1 MKKSLFTLL
10 ALILFGTAAYAQ
22 WPDDPNSYFQAQFYG
37 PQYQFNANMVSVI
50 SLDGVIQ
57 TNENW
62 EVGCWNEVDEV
73 YCGGHTFIYVPQNPS
88 IPEYWLTYY
97 GYNANDPDGHAQSII
112 TFRIYDHET
121 QQELPYVCTLKVP
134 FVSQQISGSPSQPVV
149 LEFFSQ
155 GQEMHFIG
163 QGDWNDLENWQD
175 VDRLPMALDNVIIDE
190 GAICH
195 MPESAIGQY
204 ASLTIEDGGQL
215 YAPEDAEV
223 VATVKKNIE
232 AYQGVNGWYLLS
244 FPVDVEGDPDF
255 NAAGMITNSAYDLFY
270 FDQNFPGEVVDE
282 TSENGEWRN
291 YKYYMQNGLEFK
303 APYNA
308 YLYANKQNTTLH
320 FTGNLYTAGSVVYQ
334 RITFNNGA
342 DQVGVNL
349 VGNPYTCNAEMV
361 AGNRIGGYYMLNEE
375 RNDVIVYDDG
385 EFDYTYLA
393 PMTAFFAVASAN
405 NNNAKITL
413 SPLDAESHDGE
424 VPGIIRSNES
434 TMSIELTANGILK
447 DRVYVKAGEGENCI
461 KFNLNNN
468 STKLF
473 VPQSNKNYAIAY
485 TEGANVMPM
494 CFTTNESGIYTL
506 NFNTKNMNCSYLHL
520 IDNVTGTDIDLFQTP
535 SYTFNS
541 SDSKYANRFK
551 LVFNEEATNE
561 IAESFAFIS
570 NGELMINNSGNAT
583 LQVMDITG
591 RILSTE
597 NIQNCYSK
605 SLNLSAGVYV
615 VRLSNGNDVKAQKI
629 VVE

>member
-10 ALILFGTAAYAQ
+10 VMMLFGTAAIAQ
-22 WPDDPNSYFQAQFYG
+22 TPTTHHFEQNVTEYLNGTMFGELFIDGELITGYDWEIGVYDE
-37 PQYQFNANMVSVI
+37 NM
-50 SLDGVIQ
+50 GVF
-57 TNENW
+57 TGSGLPLYLPLASPTACYSFTYSGNPGDLLTFRLYNHSTGE
-62 EVGCWNEVDEV
+62 EVD
-73 YCGGHTFIYVPQNPS
+73 
-88 IPEYWLTYY
+88 
-97 GYNANDPDGHAQSII
+97 
-112 TFRIYDHET
+112 
-121 QQELPYVCTLKVP
+121 YVCTLTLTYEMNMSLGAP
-134 FVSQQISGSPSQPVV
+134 DDLYPI
-149 LEFFSQ
+149 EFFSQ

-163 QGDWNDLENWQD
+163 QGDWNDVNNWD
-175 VDRLPMALDNVIIDE
+175 ADRLPIALDNVIIDE

-204 ASLTIEDGGQL
+204 ASLTIADGGQL
-215 YAPEDAEV
+215 YAPEDAEIF
-223 VATVKKNIE
+223 ATVQKNIE
-232 AYQGVNGWYLLS
+232 AYEGLNGWYLLS
-244 FPVDVEGDPDF
+244 IPVDVEGDPDF
-255 NAAGMITNSAYDLFY
+255 NAAGMITNNYDLFY

-291 YKYYMQNGLEFK
+291 YKYYMANGLEFK

-308 YLYANKQNTTLH
+308 YLYANKQNTTLN
-320 FTGNLYTAGSVVYQ
+320 FTGNLYTAGSMVYQ
-334 RITFNNGA
+334 RINLNGDS

-349 VGNPYTCNAEMV
+349 IGNPYTCNAEMTLGSRTNQDQV
-361 AGNRIGGYYMLNEE
+361 YMLNEE
-375 RNDVIVYDDG
+375 RNDVIVYDVS
-385 EFDYTYLA
+385 EYDYVYVA
-393 PMTAFFAVASAN
+393 PMTSFFAIATAN
-405 NNNAKITL
+405 NNNAKVTMT
-413 SPLDAESHDGE
+413 PLNEEEHEDEE
-424 VPGIIRSNES
+424 PGIIRSNES

-468 STKLF
+468 STKIF
-473 VPQSNKNYAIAY
+473 VPQGNKNYAIAY

-541 SDSKYANRFK
+541 SDSNYANRFK
-551 LVFNEEATNE
+551 LVFSEEATNE

>member
-10 ALILFGTAAYAQ
+10 VMMLFGTAFAQ
-22 WPDDPNSYFQAQFYG
+22 TPTTYHYESYLTGDGNGTMFAQLY
-37 PQYQFNANMVSVI
+37 I
-50 SLDGVIQ
+50 DGELV
-57 TNENW
+57 TTYNW
-62 EVGCWNEVDEV
+62 EIGVYDGALDRFTGHGLALSMPALSEYPVYSFTYSGNSGDLLTLHLYNHDTGEEVD
-73 YCGGHTFIYVPQNPS
+73 
-88 IPEYWLTYY
+88 
-97 GYNANDPDGHAQSII
+97 
-112 TFRIYDHET
+112 
-121 QQELPYVCTLKVP
+121 YVCP
-134 FVSQQISGSPSQPVV
+134 FTMIFSTNMWYGSNSN
-149 LEFFSQ
+149 LFHIEFYTQ

-175 VDRLPMALDNVIIDE
+175 VDRLPMALDDVIIDE
-190 GAICH
+190 GAVCH

-232 AYQGVNGWYLLS
+232 AYTAGEGNNWYLLS
-244 FPVDVEGDPDF
+244 LPVDFETPDF
-255 NAAGMITNSAYDLFY
+255 SPFNTNSDYDLYY
-270 FDQNFPGEVVDE
+270 FDQNFPGDVVDE

-303 APYNA
+303 APSDNNGKCLNG
-308 YLYANKQNTTLH
+308 YLYANNQSTTLY
-320 FTGNLYTAGSVVYQ
+320 FTGNLYTSGSLVYQ
-334 RITFNNGA
+334 RINFNNDV

-349 VGNPYTCNAEMV
+349 VGNPYTCNAEMTLGTRTNQDQV
-361 AGNRIGGYYMLNEE
+361 YMLNED
-375 RNDVIVYDDG
+375 RDDVIVYDVS
-385 EFDYTYLA
+385 EYDYVYVA
-393 PMTAFFAVASAN
+393 PMTSFFAIATAN
-405 NNNAKITL
+405 NNNAKVTL
-413 SPLDAESHDGE
+413 NPLNEEEHEDEM
-424 VPGIIRSNES
+424 PGIVRSNES

-447 DRVYVKAGEGENCI
+447 DRVYVKSGEGENCI
-461 KFNLNNN
+461 KFSLNKN
-468 STKLF
+468 SSKIF
-473 VPQSNKNYAIAY
+473 VPQNNKNYAIAY

-494 CFTTNESGIYTL
+494 CFTTKENGIYTL

-541 SDSKYANRFK
+541 SDSNYANRFK
-551 LVFNEEATNE
+551 LVFSEEATNE
-561 IAESFAFIS
+561 IAENFAFIS

>member
-1 MKKSLFTLL
+1 MFVGSLFAQEQSTLHYYNMWNSHEHGSTF
-10 ALILFGTAAYAQ
+10 LIGCNLYI
-22 WPDDPNSYFQAQFYG
+22 DD
-37 PQYQFNANMVSVI
+37 
-50 SLDGVIQ
+50 VIQ
-57 TNENW
+57 NDGGW
-62 EVGCWNEVDEV
+62 EIGPYDMDYLINGEPEMCGYSQEIVTSAANQYYYV
-73 YCGGHTFIYVPQNPS
+73 YFGGEQGD
-88 IPEYWLTYY
+88 L
-97 GYNANDPDGHAQSII
+97 I
-112 TFRIYDHET
+112 TFKLYNRTTGEETDYVTPTTVIYEPNGT
-121 QQELPYVCTLKVP
+121 LGSYSAPY
-134 FVSQQISGSPSQPVV
+134 
-149 LEFFSQ
+149 EFRFYSQ
-155 GQEMHFIG
+155 GQDMVFIG

-175 VDRLPMALDNVIIDE
+175 ATRLPMALDNVTIAA
-190 GAICH
+190 GAICY
-195 MPESAIGQY
+195 MPEDAVGQY

-215 YAPEDAEV
+215 YAPEDAVV

-255 NAAGMITNSAYDLFY
+255 NAAGMITNSRYDLFY

-291 YKYYMQNGLEFK
+291 YQYYMANGLEFK

-308 YLYANKQNTTLH
+308 YLYANKQNTTLN

-342 DQVGVNL
+342 DAVGVNL

-424 VPGIIRSNES
+424 EPGIIRSNES

-447 DRVYVKAGEGENCI
+447 DRVYVKSGEGENCI

-473 VPQSNKNYAIAY
+473 VPQDNKNYAIAY

-541 SDSKYANRFK
+541 SDSNYANRFK

>member
-10 ALILFGTAAYAQ
+10 VVMLFGTAAIAQ
-22 WPDDPNSYFQAQFYG
+22 TPTTHHFEQNVTEFLNGTMFG
-37 PQYQFNANMVSVI
+37 ELFI
-50 SLDGVIQ
+50 DGELI
-57 TNENW
+57 TGYDW
-62 EVGCWNEVDEV
+62 EIGVYDEDMGLFTGSGLPLYLPLASPTACYSFTYSGNPGDLLTFRLYNHTTGEEVD
-73 YCGGHTFIYVPQNPS
+73 
-88 IPEYWLTYY
+88 
-97 GYNANDPDGHAQSII
+97 
-112 TFRIYDHET
+112 
-121 QQELPYVCTLKVP
+121 YVCTLTLTYEMNMSLGAP
-134 FVSQQISGSPSQPVV
+134 DDLYPI
-149 LEFFSQ
+149 EFFSQ
-155 GQEMHFIG
+155 GQDMVFVG
-163 QGDWNDLENWQD
+163 QGDWNDLENWESA
-175 VDRLPMALDNVIIDE
+175 DRLPIALDNVIIAE
-190 GAICH
+190 GAICY
-195 MPESAIGQY
+195 MPEDAVGQY
-204 ASLTIEDGGQL
+204 ASLTIQDGAQL
-215 YAPEDAEV
+215 YAPEDAEIY
-223 VATVKKNIE
+223 ATVQKNIE
-232 AYQGVNGWYLLS
+232 AYGGLSGWYMLS
-244 FPVDVEGDPDF
+244 IPVDVEGNPDF
-255 NAAGMITNSAYDLFY
+255 DAAGMITNNYDLFY
-270 FDQNFPGEVVDE
+270 FDQNFVGSPEEDAQ
-282 TSENGEWRN
+282 NGEWRN
-291 YKYYMQNGLEFK
+291 YKYYMENGLEFK
-303 APYNA
+303 APYNG
-308 YLYANKQNTTLH
+308 YLYANSRNTTLN
-320 FTGNLYTAGSVVYQ
+320 FTGNLYTAGSVIYQ
-334 RITFNNGA
+334 RITFNNDA

-385 EFDYTYLA
+385 DFDYTYLA
-393 PMTAFFAVASAN
+393 PMSAFFAVASAN

-413 SPLDAESHDGE
+413 SPLDVESHDGDE
-424 VPGIIRSNES
+424 PGIIRSNGS

-461 KFNLNNN
+461 KFNLSNN
-468 STKLF
+468 STKIF
-473 VPQSNKNYAIAY
+473 VPQNNKNYAIAY

-506 NFNTKNMNCSYLHL
+506 NFNTKNMDCSYLHL

-541 SDSKYANRFK
+541 SDSNYANRFK

>member
-10 ALILFGTAAYAQ
+10 AMMLFGTAIAQPTSSYYQTQYDDSAY
-22 WPDDPNSYFQAQFYG
+22 DDYYALV
-37 PQYQFNANMVSVI
+37 AAI
-50 SLDGVIQ
+50 SIDGVVQ
-57 TNENW
+57 NNYNLELGAWDETHNQY
-62 EVGCWNEVDEV
+62 VGGQLAED
-73 YCGGHTFIYVPQNPS
+73 YSAYYSAG
-88 IPEYWLTYY
+88 PEYWIRVY
-97 GYNANDPDGHAQSII
+97 GYGVPSSSSDPAQSVVS
-112 TFRIYDHET
+112 FRIYNHET
-121 QQELPYVCTLKVP
+121 QQEEPYVCTFK
-134 FVSQQISGSPSQPVV
+134 INWTNGNSGGPYNPVI
-149 LEFFSQ
+149 LEFYSQ
-155 GQEMHFIG
+155 GQDMHFVG
-163 QGDWNDLENWQD
+163 QGDWNDLENWD
-175 VDRLPMALDNVIIDE
+175 ADRLPMALDNVIIDE

-204 ASLTIEDGGQL
+204 ATLTIEDGAQF
-215 YAPEDAEV
+215 YAPEDAEIY
-223 VATVKKNIE
+223 ATVKKNIE
-232 AYQGVNGWYLLS
+232 AYQGLNGWNLLS
-244 FPVDVEGDPDF
+244 IPVDVEGDPDF

-413 SPLDAESHDGE
+413 SPLDLEQHEDE
-424 VPGIIRSNES
+424 IPGIIRSNEA

-473 VPQSNKNYAIAY
+473 VPQNNKNYAIAY

-494 CFTTNESGIYTL
+494 CFTTKESGIYTL

-541 SDSKYANRFK
+541 SDSNYANRFK

>member
-10 ALILFGTAAYAQ
+10 AMMLFGTAIAQ
-22 WPDDPNSYFQAQFYG
+22 PTTSYFQQ
-37 PQYQFNANMVSVI
+37 QMVASYPDYFALVAVI
-50 SLDGVIQ
+50 SIDGVLQ
-57 TNENW
+57 DNVNLELGAW
-62 EVGCWNEVDEV
+62 DEV
-73 YCGGHTFIYVPQNPS
+73 QNQYVGGALASYFLEQYPNA
-88 IPEYWLTYY
+88 PEYWLSIW
-97 GYNANDPDGHAQSII
+97 GDPEATTQSII
-112 TFRIYDHET
+112 SYRIYNHET
-121 QQELPYVCTLKVP
+121 QQVENYICTQKLPWTG
-134 FVSQQISGSPSQPVV
+134 GSAGLPSAPVV
-149 LEFFSQ
+149 LEFYSQ

-175 VDRLPMALDNVIIDE
+175 VDRLPMALDDVIIDE
-190 GAICH
+190 GAVCH

-204 ASLTIEDGGQL
+204 ASLTIEDGAQF
-215 YAPEDAEV
+215 YAPEEAEI

-232 AYQGVNGWYLLS
+232 AYTAGEGNNWYLLS
-244 FPVDVEGDPDF
+244 LPVDFETPDF
-255 NAAGMITNSAYDLFY
+255 SPFNTNSAYDLFY

-291 YKYYMQNGLEFK
+291 YKFYMQNGMEFK
-303 APYNA
+303 ADYNG
-308 YLYANKQNTTLH
+308 YLYANTENTTLS
-320 FTGNLYTAGSVVYQ
+320 FTGTLYTVGSYAPRVKY
-334 RITFNNGA
+334 NGDA
-342 DQVGVNL
+342 DQIGISL

-361 AGNRIGGYYMLNEE
+361 PGGRITATYMMNED
-375 RNDVIVYDDG
+375 RSDVIVYDDS
-385 EFDYTYLA
+385 EFDYTAVA
-393 PMTAFFAVASAN
+393 PMTSFFVKSRQDHAQSKV
-405 NNNAKITL
+405 TL
-413 SPLDAESHDGE
+413 TPVDLEQHE
-424 VPGIIRSNES
+424 EEEPYIIRSNVS

-447 DRVYVKAGEGENCI
+447 DRVYVKVGEGENDV
-461 KFNLNNN
+461 KFNLSEN
-468 STKLF
+468 TPKIF
-473 VPQSNKNYAIAY
+473 VPKNNKNNAIAY
-485 TEGANVMPM
+485 TEGANVMPV
-494 CFTTNESGIYTL
+494 CFTTKQNGIYTL

-541 SDSKYANRFK
+541 SDSNYANRFK
-551 LVFNEEATNE
+551 LVFSEEATNE

>member
-10 ALILFGTAAYAQ
+10 VMMLFGTAFAQ
-22 WPDDPNSYFQAQFYG
+22 APSTYHFESYLTG
-37 PQYQFNANMVSVI
+37 
-50 SLDGVIQ
+50 DGNGTMFALLYIDGEIV
-57 TNENW
+57 TTYNW
-62 EVGCWNEVDEV
+62 EIGVYDGALDRFTGHGLPYSFPTLSEYPVYSFTYSGNVGDLLTLKLYNHDTGEEVD
-73 YCGGHTFIYVPQNPS
+73 
-88 IPEYWLTYY
+88 
-97 GYNANDPDGHAQSII
+97 
-112 TFRIYDHET
+112 
-121 QQELPYVCTLKVP
+121 YVCP
-134 FVSQQISGSPSQPVV
+134 FTMTFSTNMWYGSNSN
-149 LEFFSQ
+149 LFHIEFYTQ
-155 GQEMHFIG
+155 GQDMVFVG
-163 QGDWNDLENWQD
+163 QGDWNDVENWENTE
-175 VDRLPMALDNVIIDE
+175 RLPMSLDNVTIAT

-204 ASLTIEDGGQL
+204 ASLTIEDGAQL
-215 YAPEDAEV
+215 YAPEDAEI
-223 VATVKKNIE
+223 VATVKKNID
-232 AYQGVNGWYLLS
+232 AYEGLSGWYLLS
-244 FPVDVEGDPDF
+244 FPTDLETPDF
-255 NAAGMITNSAYDLFY
+255 VDAGMITSSAYDLFY

-291 YKYYMQNGLEFK
+291 YKYYMNNGLEFK
-303 APYNA
+303 APYNG
-308 YLYANKQNTTLH
+308 YLYANRQNTTLN
-320 FTGNLYTAGSVVYQ
+320 FTGNLYTAGDMVYQ
-334 RITFNNGA
+334 RITFDNSTE
-342 DQVGVNL
+342 QVGVNL
-349 VGNPYTCNAEMV
+349 IGNPYTCNAEMD
-361 AGNRIGGYYMLNEE
+361 AGNRIGGYYMLNDE

-413 SPLDAESHDGE
+413 SPLDVAAHEDE
-424 VPGIIRSNES
+424 EPGIIRSNGS
-434 TMSIELTANGILK
+434 TMSIELTANGVLK

-461 KFNLNNN
+461 KFNLNEN
-468 STKLF
+468 STKIF
-473 VPQSNKNYAIAY
+473 VPQNNKNYAIAY

-494 CFTTNESGIYTL
+494 CFTTKESGIYTM

-541 SDSKYANRFK
+541 SDSNYANRFK

>member
-10 ALILFGTAAYAQ
+10 VMMLFGTAFAQ
-22 WPDDPNSYFQAQFYG
+22 TPTTFHYESYLTGDGNGTMFAQLY
-37 PQYQFNANMVSVI
+37 I
-50 SLDGVIQ
+50 DGELV
-57 TNENW
+57 TTYNW
-62 EVGCWNEVDEV
+62 EIGVYDGAIDRFTGHGVAYYMPLLSEDPVYSFTYSGNNGDLLTLHLYNHDTGEEVD
-73 YCGGHTFIYVPQNPS
+73 
-88 IPEYWLTYY
+88 
-97 GYNANDPDGHAQSII
+97 
-112 TFRIYDHET
+112 
-121 QQELPYVCTLKVP
+121 YVCP
-134 FVSQQISGSPSQPVV
+134 FTMTFSTNMWYGETTNLFHI
-149 LEFFSQ
+149 EFYSQ
-155 GQEMHFIG
+155 GQDMVFTG

-175 VDRLPMALDNVIIDE
+175 VDRLPMALDNVTIAE

-195 MPESAIGQY
+195 MPESAIGQF
-204 ASLTIEDGGQL
+204 ASLTIADGGQL
-215 YAPEDAEV
+215 YAPEDAEIF
-223 VATVKKNIE
+223 ATVQKNIE
-232 AYQGVNGWYLLS
+232 AYEGLNGWYLLS
-244 FPVDVEGDPDF
+244 IPVDVEGDPDF

-270 FDQNFPGEVVDE
+270 FDQNFYDGTEAP
-282 TSENGEWRN
+282 GEWRN
-291 YKYYMQNGLEFK
+291 YKYYMENGMEFK

-308 YLYANKQNTTLH
+308 YLYANKQNTTLN

-334 RITFNNGA
+334 RITFNGDA
-342 DQVGVNL
+342 DEVGVNL
-349 VGNPYTCNAEMV
+349 VGNPYACNAEMV

-424 VPGIIRSNES
+424 EPGIIRSNES

-473 VPQSNKNYAIAY
+473 VPQNNKNYAIAY

-520 IDNVTGTDIDLFQTP
+520 IDNVTGADIDLFQTP

-541 SDSKYANRFK
+541 SDSNYANRFK

>member
-10 ALILFGTAAYAQ
+10 VMMLFGTAIAQ
-22 WPDDPNSYFQAQFYG
+22 PTSSYFQQ
-37 PQYQFNANMVSVI
+37 QMVASYPDYYALVAVI

-57 TNENW
+57 DNVYLELGAW
-62 EVGCWNEVDEV
+62 DEV
-73 YCGGHTFIYVPQNPS
+73 QNQYVGGTLATYMEAYPNA
-88 IPEYWLTYY
+88 PEYWLSIW
-97 GYNANDPDGHAQSII
+97 GDPEATTQSII
-112 TFRIYDHET
+112 SFRIYNHET
-121 QQELPYVCTLKVP
+121 LQVENYVCTQKLP
-134 FVSQQISGSPSQPVV
+134 WTGGSSGLPSTPVV
-149 LEFFSQ
+149 LEFYSQ
-155 GQEMHFIG
+155 GQDMHFIG

-175 VDRLPMALDNVIIDE
+175 ADRLPMELDNVFIDE
-190 GAICH
+190 GAICQ

-204 ASLTIEDGGQL
+204 ATLTIEDGAQL
-215 YAPEDAEV
+215 YAPEDAEI

-232 AYQGVNGWYLLS
+232 AYEGQGGWYLLS
-244 FPVDVEGDPDF
+244 FPVDVQEDPDF
-255 NAAGMITNSAYDLFY
+255 NAAGMITNSAYDLFF
-270 FDQNFPGEVVDE
+270 FDQNFPGEVEDE
-282 TSENGEWRN
+282 TSNNGEWRN

-303 APYNA
+303 APYNG
-308 YLYANKQNTTLH
+308 YLYANKQNTTLN

-334 RITFNNGA
+334 RITYTGGT

-405 NNNAKITL
+405 NNNARITL
-413 SPLDAESHDGE
+413 SPLDAESHDGD

-541 SDSKYANRFK
+541 SDSNYATRFK
-551 LVFNEEATNE
+551 LVFSETATNE
-561 IAESFAFIS
+561 IVENFAFIS

-583 LQVMDITG
+583 LQVIDITG
-591 RILSTE
+591 RILSSE

>member
-1 MKKSLFTLL
+1 MM
-10 ALILFGTAAYAQ
+10 LFGTAFAQ
-22 WPDDPNSYFQAQFYG
+22 PTSSYFRTQFDAGVYEKSYSLIAVIKIDGEIQNNLNLELGAWDETYNTYVGGQLGAYYNAYPNYPCYYMAVYG
-37 PQYQFNANMVSVI
+37 YLGNETNPATGESIAPLGQSVI
-50 SLDGVIQ
+50 
-57 TNENW
+57 
-62 EVGCWNEVDEV
+62 
-73 YCGGHTFIYVPQNPS
+73 
-88 IPEYWLTYY
+88 TY
-97 GYNANDPDGHAQSII
+97 
-112 TFRIYDHET
+112 RLYDHESG
-121 QQELPYVCTLKVP
+121 LLDCVCPTRVNWTETLY
-134 FVSQQISGSPSQPVV
+134 GMPSTPVE
-149 LEFFSQ
+149 LEFYTQ
-155 GQEMHFIG
+155 GQEMHFTG

-175 VDRLPMALDNVIIDE
+175 VDRLPMALDDVIIDE
-190 GAICH
+190 GAVCH

-204 ASLTIEDGGQL
+204 ASLTIEDGAQL

-223 VATVKKNIE
+223 FATVKKNIAKYTSGE
-232 AYQGVNGWYLLS
+232 GNNWYLLS

-291 YKYYMQNGLEFK
+291 YKYYMSNGLEFK

-308 YLYANKQNTTLH
+308 YLYANNQNTTLH

-334 RITFNNGA
+334 RITFNNGS

-361 AGNRIGGYYMLNEE
+361 AGNRIGGYYMLNDE

-385 EFDYTYLA
+385 EFDYTYLE
-393 PMTAFFAVASAN
+393 PLSAFFAVASAN

-413 SPLDAESHDGE
+413 SPLDVEAHDGE
-424 VPGIIRSNES
+424 EPGIIRSNVS
-434 TMSIELTANGILK
+434 TMSVELTANGILK

-461 KFNLNNN
+461 KFNLSNN
-468 STKLF
+468 SSKIF
-473 VPQSNKNYAIAY
+473 VPQNNKNYAIAY
-485 TEGANVMPM
+485 TEGANVMPI
-494 CFTTNESGIYTL
+494 CFTTKESGIYTL
-506 NFNTKNMNCSYLHL
+506 NFNTKRMNCSYLHL

-541 SDSKYANRFK
+541 SDSNYANRFK
-551 LVFNEEATNE
+551 LVFSEEATNE

>member
-10 ALILFGTAAYAQ
+10 VLMLFGTTTA
-22 WPDDPNSYFQAQFYG
+22 FAQFPYEPHYPIIVYG
-37 PQYQFNANMVSVI
+37 
-50 SLDGVIQ
+50 DGNGTMFGQLYIDGDIV
-57 TNENW
+57 TTYNW
-62 EVGCWNEVDEV
+62 EIGAYDENTQEYTASGKPLYRPNLSPYPV
-73 YCGGHTFIYVPQNPS
+73 YSFTYAGNNGDI
-88 IPEYWLTYY
+88 LTLKL
-97 GYNANDPDGHAQSII
+97 YN
-112 TFRIYDHET
+112 HET
-121 QQELPYVCTLKVP
+121 QQEVDYVCELVINYQMNMA
-134 FVSQQISGSPSQPVV
+134 FGSPDD
-149 LEFFSQ
+149 LYHINFFSH

-163 QGDWNDLENWQD
+163 QGDWNDVNNWNA
-175 VDRLPMALDNVIIDE
+175 DRLPMALDDVIIDA

-204 ASLTIEDGGQL
+204 ASLTIEDGAQF
-215 YAPEDAEV
+215 YAPEEAEI

-232 AYQGVNGWYLLS
+232 AYTAGEGNNWYLLS
-244 FPVDVEGDPDF
+244 LPVDFETPDF
-255 NAAGMITNSAYDLFY
+255 SPFITNSDYDLFY

-291 YKYYMQNGLEFK
+291 YKYYMDNGLEFK

-308 YLYANKQNTTLH
+308 YLYANKQNTTLN

-494 CFTTNESGIYTL
+494 CFTTKESGIYTL

-520 IDNVTGTDIDLFQTP
+520 IDNVTGVDIDLFQTP

>member
-10 ALILFGTAAYAQ
+10 VMLLFGTAFAQ
-22 WPDDPNSYFQAQFYG
+22 TPTTHHFQSKVYG
-37 PQYQFNANMVSVI
+37 EGNGTMFGQLYI
-50 SLDGVIQ
+50 DGELQ
-57 TNENW
+57 TGYNW
-62 EVGCWNEVDEV
+62 EIGVYDENTEEFTGSGLALSMPLLSDYPVYSFTYAGNGGDVLTFWLYNHDTGEEVD
-73 YCGGHTFIYVPQNPS
+73 
-88 IPEYWLTYY
+88 
-97 GYNANDPDGHAQSII
+97 
-112 TFRIYDHET
+112 
-121 QQELPYVCTLKVP
+121 YVCTLTMTYVMNM
-134 FVSQQISGSPSQPVV
+134 SYGSPDNLYPI
-149 LEFFSQ
+149 EFYSQ
-155 GQEMHFIG
+155 GQNMVFTG

-175 VDRLPMALDNVIIDE
+175 VDRLPMSLDNVTIAE
-190 GAICH
+190 GAICY

-204 ASLTIEDGGQL
+204 ATLTIEDGGQL
-215 YAPEDAEV
+215 YAPEDAEI

-232 AYQGVNGWYLLS
+232 AYQGLNGWNLLS
-244 FPVDVEGDPDF
+244 IPVDVEEDPDF

-291 YKYYMQNGLEFK
+291 YKYYMNNGLEFK

-334 RITFNNGA
+334 RITYNNSA

-385 EFDYTYLA
+385 DFDYTYLA
-393 PMTAFFAVASAN
+393 PMTAFFAIASAN

-413 SPLDAESHDGE
+413 SPLDVESHDGE
-424 VPGIIRSNES
+424 EPGIIRSTGS

-447 DRVYVKAGEGENCI
+447 DRMYVKAGEGENCI
-461 KFNLNNN
+461 KFNLNEN
-468 STKLF
+468 STKIF
-473 VPQSNKNYAIAY
+473 VPQNNKNYAIAY

-494 CFTTNESGIYTL
+494 CFTTKESGIYTL

-520 IDNVTGTDIDLFQTP
+520 IDNVTGADIDLFQTP

-541 SDSKYANRFK
+541 SDSNYANRFK
-551 LVFNEEATNE
+551 LVFSEEATNE

-583 LQVMDITG
+583 LQIMDITG

>member
-10 ALILFGTAAYAQ
+10 VMMLFGTAFAQ
-22 WPDDPNSYFQAQFYG
+22 TPETHHFQSKVYG
-37 PQYQFNANMVSVI
+37 
-50 SLDGVIQ
+50 DGNGTMFGQLYIDGELV
-57 TNENW
+57 TTYNW
-62 EVGCWNEVDEV
+62 EIGVYDENTEEFTGSGLALSMPLLSSDPV
-73 YCGGHTFIYVPQNPS
+73 YAFTYAGNNGDL
-88 IPEYWLTYY
+88 LTYRL
-97 GYNANDPDGHAQSII
+97 YNHDTGEEVN
-112 TFRIYDHET
+112 
-121 QQELPYVCTLKVP
+121 YVCALTMTYEMNMS
-134 FVSQQISGSPSQPVV
+134 FGSPDNLYPI
-149 LEFFSQ
+149 EFFSE
-155 GQEMHFIG
+155 GQDMVFVG

-175 VDRLPMALDNVIIDE
+175 VDRLPMALDNVTIAE
-190 GAICH
+190 GAICY
-195 MPESAIGQY
+195 MPEDAVGQY
-204 ASLTIEDGGQL
+204 ASLTIQDGAQL
-215 YAPEDAEV
+215 YAPEYAEIF
-223 VATVKKNIE
+223 ATVQKNIE
-232 AYQGVNGWYLLS
+232 AYEGLNGWYLLS
-244 FPVDVEGDPDF
+244 IPVDVEGDPDF

-270 FDQNFPGEVVDE
+270 FDQNFYDGTEAP
-282 TSENGEWRN
+282 GEWRN
-291 YKYYMQNGLEFK
+291 YKYYMENGMEFK

-308 YLYANKQNTTLH
+308 YLYANKQNTTLN

-334 RITFNNGA
+334 RITFNGDA
-342 DQVGVNL
+342 DEVGVNL

-375 RNDVIVYDDG
+375 RNDVVVYDDG
-385 EFDYTYLA
+385 DFDYTYLA
-393 PMTAFFAVASAN
+393 PMSAFFAVASAN

-413 SPLDAESHDGE
+413 SPLDVESHDGE
-424 VPGIIRSNES
+424 EPGIIRSNES

-473 VPQSNKNYAIAY
+473 VPQGNKNYAIAY

-520 IDNVTGTDIDLFQTP
+520 IDNVTGADIDLFQTP

-541 SDSKYANRFK
+541 SDSNYANRFK

>member
-10 ALILFGTAAYAQ
+10 VMMVFGTAIAQ
-22 WPDDPNSYFQAQFYG
+22 PTSSYFQQ
-37 PQYQFNANMVSVI
+37 QMVTSYPDYYALVAVI
-50 SLDGVIQ
+50 ALDGEIQ
-57 TNENW
+57 DNVYLELGAW
-62 EVGCWNEVDEV
+62 DEV
-73 YCGGHTFIYVPQNPS
+73 QQEYVGGALATYMEQYPDA
-88 IPEYWLTYY
+88 PEYWMSIW
-97 GYNANDPDGHAQSII
+97 GDPEATTQSII
-112 TFRIYDHET
+112 SYRIYNHET
-121 QQELPYVCTLKVP
+121 QQVEDYVCTETLP
-134 FVSQQISGSPSQPVV
+134 WTGGYSGSPSNPVV
-149 LEFFSQ
+149 LNFFSQ
-155 GQEMHFIG
+155 GQDMHFIG
-163 QGDWNDLENWQD
+163 QGDWNDLENWEGA
-175 VDRLPMALDNVIIDE
+175 DRLPMALDNVFIDE

-204 ASLTIEDGGQL
+204 ASLTIEDGAQL
-215 YAPEDAEV
+215 YAPEDAEI

-232 AYQGVNGWYLLS
+232 AYQGLNGWNLLS
-244 FPVDVEGDPDF
+244 IPVDVEEDPDF
-255 NAAGMITNSAYDLFY
+255 NAAGMITNSDYDLFY
-270 FDQNFPGEVVDE
+270 FDQNFPGEVPDE

-291 YKYYMQNGLEFK
+291 YKYYLQNGMEFK

-334 RITFNNGA
+334 RITYNNGA

-473 VPQSNKNYAIAY
+473 VPQSNKDYAIAY

-494 CFTTNESGIYTL
+494 CFTTKQNGIYTL

-520 IDNVTGTDIDLFQTP
+520 IDNVTGVDIDLFQTP

-541 SDSKYANRFK
+541 SDSNYANRFK
-551 LVFNEEATNE
+551 LVFDEQATNE

-583 LQVMDITG
+583 LQIMDITG
-591 RILSTE
+591 RILSTD

>member
-1 MKKSLFTLL
+1 MKKSLLTLL
-10 ALILFGTAAYAQ
+10 VLMLFGSVYAQ
-22 WPDDPNSYFQAQFYG
+22 IYDPNSY
-37 PQYQFNANMVSVI
+37 YQTTMVEQGIMTLHGNNSNFVGEVYI
-50 SLDGVIQ
+50 DGVPSDNLDLEIGCYDIQ
-57 TNENW
+57 DPNNIHL
-62 EVGCWNEVDEV
+62 VGGMYGLMESGGVQYEHPHYFLTV
-73 YCGGHTFIYVPQNPS
+73 YGETG
-88 IPEYWLTYY
+88 
-97 GYNANDPDGHAQSII
+97 DRII
-112 TFRIYDHET
+112 FKLYDHAS
-121 QQELPYVCTLKVP
+121 QQELDYVC
-134 FVSQQISGSPSQPVV
+134 
-149 LEFFSQ
+149 LEEYFFTADDVMLGYIWHFFSQ
-155 GQEMHFIG
+155 GEEMHFIG
-163 QGDWNDLENWQD
+163 QGDWNDIENWQNA
-175 VDRLPMALDNVIIDE
+175 DRLPMALDDVIIDE
-190 GAICH
+190 GAVCH

-204 ASLTIEDGGQL
+204 ASLTIEDGAQL

-223 VATVKKNIE
+223 FATVKKNIAKYTSGE
-232 AYQGVNGWYLLS
+232 GNNWYLLS

-255 NAAGMITNSAYDLFY
+255 NAAGMITSSAYDLFY

-291 YKYYMQNGLEFK
+291 YKYYMSNGLEFK

-308 YLYANKQNTTLH
+308 YLYANNQNTTLH
-320 FTGNLYTAGSVVYQ
+320 FTGNLCTAGSVVYQ
-334 RITFNNGA
+334 RITFNNGS

-361 AGNRIGGYYMLNEE
+361 AGNRIGGYYMLNDE

-385 EFDYTYLA
+385 EFDYTYLE
-393 PMTAFFAVASAN
+393 PLSAFFAVASAN

-413 SPLDAESHDGE
+413 SPLDVEAHDGE
-424 VPGIIRSNES
+424 EPGIIRSNVS

-461 KFNLNNN
+461 KFNLSNN
-468 STKLF
+468 SSKIF
-473 VPQSNKNYAIAY
+473 VPQNNKNYAIAY
-485 TEGANVMPM
+485 TEGANVMPI
-494 CFTTNESGIYTL
+494 CFTTKESGIYTL
-506 NFNTKNMNCSYLHL
+506 NFNTKRMNCSYLHL

-541 SDSKYANRFK
+541 SDSNYANRFK
-551 LVFNEEATNE
+551 LVFSEEATNE

-597 NIQNCYSK
+597 TIQNCYSK
-605 SLNLSAGVYV
+605 SLNLSSGVYV

>member
-10 ALILFGTAAYAQ
+10 VMMLFGTAIAQ
-22 WPDDPNSYFQAQFYG
+22 PTSSYFQQ
-37 PQYQFNANMVSVI
+37 QMVASYPDYYALVAVI

-57 TNENW
+57 DNVYLELGAW
-62 EVGCWNEVDEV
+62 DEV
-73 YCGGHTFIYVPQNPS
+73 QNQYVGGTLATYMEAYPNA
-88 IPEYWLTYY
+88 PEYWLSIW
-97 GYNANDPDGHAQSII
+97 GDPEATTQSII
-112 TFRIYDHET
+112 SFRIYNHET
-121 QQELPYVCTLKVP
+121 LQVENYVCTQKLP
-134 FVSQQISGSPSQPVV
+134 WTGGSSGLPSTPVV
-149 LEFFSQ
+149 LEFYSQ
-155 GQEMHFIG
+155 GQDMHFIG

-175 VDRLPMALDNVIIDE
+175 ADRLPMELDNVFIDE
-190 GAICH
+190 GAICQ

-204 ASLTIEDGGQL
+204 ATLTIEDGAQL
-215 YAPEDAEV
+215 YAPEDAEI

-232 AYQGVNGWYLLS
+232 AYEGQGGWYLLS
-244 FPVDVEGDPDF
+244 FPVDVQEDPDF
-255 NAAGMITNSAYDLFY
+255 NAAGMITNSAYDLFF
-270 FDQNFPGEVVDE
+270 FDQNFPGEVEDE
-282 TSENGEWRN
+282 TSNNGEWRN

-303 APYNA
+303 APYNG
-308 YLYANKQNTTLH
+308 YLYANKQNTTLN

-334 RITFNNGA
+334 RITYTGGT

-393 PMTAFFAVASAN
+393 PMTAFFAVASAS
-405 NNNAKITL
+405 NNNARITL
-413 SPLDAESHDGE
+413 SPLDAESHDGD

-541 SDSKYANRFK
+541 SDSNYATRFK
-551 LVFNEEATNE
+551 LVFSETATNE
-561 IAESFAFIS
+561 IVENFAFIS

-583 LQVMDITG
+583 LQVIDITG
-591 RILSTE
+591 RILSSE